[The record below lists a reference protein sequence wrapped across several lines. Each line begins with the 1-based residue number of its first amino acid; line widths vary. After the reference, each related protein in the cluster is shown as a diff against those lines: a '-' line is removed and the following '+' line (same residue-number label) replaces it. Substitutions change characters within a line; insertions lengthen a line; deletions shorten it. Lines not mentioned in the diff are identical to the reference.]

1 MEVKELLTKLNKEKQ
16 ILQDTIF
23 SDKEKL
29 DNHNDD
35 TPKATYR
42 HLIASNTTNLNL
54 IETTIQTIILRVRPE
69 DQP

>member
-16 ILQDTIF
+16 ILQGIIS

-29 DNHNDD
+29 DTHDKI
-35 TPKATYR
+35 PKATYKY
-42 HLIASNTTNLNL
+42 LIASNTINLNL